1 MMTCGKCV
9 KYVEVIVNVWRNKHP
24 VDVYRL
30 IFDFA
35 SLCPTYYIKVA
46 TPTVTTPA
54 KAEEVTSTAHF

>member
-35 SLCPTYYIKVA
+35 SLCPTITQLCICPRNTLKIHGRVL
-46 TPTVTTPA
+46 
-54 KAEEVTSTAHF
+54 